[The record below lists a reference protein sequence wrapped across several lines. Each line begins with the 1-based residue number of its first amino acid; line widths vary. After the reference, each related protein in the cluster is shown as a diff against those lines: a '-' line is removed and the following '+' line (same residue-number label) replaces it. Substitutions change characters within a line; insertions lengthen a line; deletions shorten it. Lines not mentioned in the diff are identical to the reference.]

1 MNKSASSNRMPT
13 LLYNSENMYRESDIK
28 MSDEN
33 DDREKNGKL
42 LERLVNRFS
51 PEKVSSMMTL
61 LH

>member
-1 MNKSASSNRMPT
+1 MPT
-13 LLYNSENMYRESDIK
+13 LLLYNSENMHSEHDIK

-51 PEKVSSMMTL
+51 PEKVSSMMAL